1 MFFNNIYP
9 IVGILYK
16 NGYCHTLN
24 YIDVFLFTPLMWI
37 FLCRFSLQL

>member
-1 MFFNNIYP
+1 MFLNNIYH

-16 NGYCHTLN
+16 NGYYDTLN
-24 YIDVFLFTPLMWI
+24 YINVFLFTPLMWI